1 MPLFGYGP
9 SAAVTAA
16 PQVLRDAVQADHDG
30 LDLFT
35 IPDHPYYGERLDAYA
50 TMGVVLGRTTRITA
64 VSTVTNLP
72 ARPAPML
79 ARSRPC
85 RPCRTGGWC
94 WGSAAGGFWD
104 EIVRLGVP
112 RLTPGAAVRAMEEA
126 ITLVR
131 ALTGGG
137 APVSF
142 DGESCR
148 VTGLDPSPVPVPRI
162 WTGSVGPRSLAVT
175 GRLADGWIPGRASDW
190 LSPLYR
196 ESRALVD
203 DAAAAAGRDPA
214 EIASV
219 YNLPGRITARPLPA
233 TRDRS
238 GRWIGGSAG
247 QWAEE
252 LASAVLDHGASGFV
266 FFDAG
271 GSDAPLSRWAQEIAP
286 AVRAAVP
293 ARNG

>member
-94 WGSAAGGFWD
+94 WGSA
-104 EIVRLGVP
+104 P
-112 RLTPGAAVRAMEEA
+112 AASG
-126 ITLVR
+126 T
-131 ALTGGG
+131 
-137 APVSF
+137 
-142 DGESCR
+142 
-148 VTGLDPSPVPVPRI
+148 
-162 WTGSVGPRSLAVT
+162 RS
-175 GRLADGWIPGRASDW
+175 S
-190 LSPLYR
+190 
-196 ESRALVD
+196 
-203 DAAAAAGRDPA
+203 
-214 EIASV
+214 
-219 YNLPGRITARPLPA
+219 
-233 TRDRS
+233 
-238 GRWIGGSAG
+238 GSA
-247 QWAEE
+247 
-252 LASAVLDHGASGFV
+252 S
-266 FFDAG
+266 
-271 GSDAPLSRWAQEIAP
+271 P
-286 AVRAAVP
+286 A
-293 ARNG
+293 